1 MYPGMQ
7 LLTQGGNAIA
17 SCSEIFAAVTS
28 VRATFDLP
36 HVGFGSRE
44 DVLQGPLGGY

>member
-1 MYPGMQ
+1 MP
-7 LLTQGGNAIA
+7 AA
-17 SCSEIFAAVTS
+17 EIFAAVTS